1 MVAENTGNPRKAAMS
16 APAATTTVTRA
27 RLRPH
32 AAFVAAMTLFAAVF
46 VAVVLSEFHAPSP
59 HALPVGIVAPAST
72 SGQVGQAL
80 ERAVPG
86 GFDLRAYDSAAAAR
100 TEIAQGQIDGALIES
115 SGGMQ
120 LLVAPAAGTA
130 PTQTLT
136 SAFSAIAAH
145 TGQRLTVT
153 DVVKPGVADAMGLS
167 PFFLVLGVLIP
178 SVAAG
183 SASALAFRRNRRTWW
198 FAAPIIAA
206 AAIGL
211 AAAGV
216 ADGVSGLGNYPAL
229 AGIVALFSLAVAAPT
244 AALARI
250 RPPLSALA
258 VLAFVVFGIPASG
271 GPSGLAS
278 FGPGFLRALN
288 PALPLGLAASAVRK
302 TVYFGGY
309 GVSRPLWTLA
319 AWAVGGLVV
328 LALVAVRRRASLSAQ
343 PLQTAP
349 TTRAPSGVVVGFDD
363 SEPARRALVE
373 AARLA
378 AARHEPLHVVYADH
392 VLLDSDLAG
401 YAHAE
406 IEAARDETAAAVAAA
421 ATAIVG
427 EAGGADLDYTFVRRQ
442 GTPTDAILAAAADLA
457 AQSESEPLII
467 IGRSGH
473 AAHRLLGS
481 VPTHLLAR
489 SPFPVLAIA

>member
-1 MVAENTGNPRKAAMS
+1 MS
-16 APAATTTVTRA
+16 APAATPTVA
-27 RLRPH
+27 RPRFRPH
-32 AAFVAAMTLFAAVF
+32 AVFLAAMTLFAAAF

-59 HALPVGIVAPAST
+59 HALPVGIVAPAPAA
-72 SGQVGQAL
+72 GQVDQAL
-80 ERAVPG
+80 GHAAPG
-86 GFDLRAYDSAAAAR
+86 GFDLRPYDSVAAAR
-100 TEIAQGQIDGALIES
+100 EGIAHNQVDGALIET

-120 LLVAPAAGTA
+120 LLVAQAAGTA

-136 SAFSAIAAH
+136 HAFSAIAAH
-145 TGQRLTVT
+145 TGQTLTVT
-153 DVVKPGVADAMGLS
+153 DVVAPGSADSMGLS

-183 SASALAFRRNRRTWW
+183 SASALVFRRARRGWW
-198 FAAPIIAA
+198 IAAPVLAA

-211 AAAGV
+211 ASAGV
-216 ADGVSGLGNYPAL
+216 ADAVSKLGDYPAL
-229 AGIVALFSLAVAAPT
+229 AGLVALFSLAVAAPT

-271 GPSGLAS
+271 GPSGLAA

-288 PALPLGLAASAVRK
+288 PVLPLGLAASAVRK
-302 TVYFGGY
+302 TVYFGGF
-309 GVSRPLWTLA
+309 GIAAPLWTLA
-319 AWAVGGLVV
+319 AWAGAGLAV
-328 LALVAVRRRASLSAQ
+328 LALVAVRGHSPLPKQ
-343 PLQTAP
+343 PLQTAVTP
-349 TTRAPSGVVVGFDD
+349 RAGAGVVVGFDD
-363 SEPARRALVE
+363 SEPAQRALAR

-378 AARHEPLHVVYADH
+378 AARQEPLHVVYADH
-392 VLLDSDLAG
+392 VLLESDLAG

-427 EAGGADLDYTFVRRQ
+427 ANAGTGVDYSFVRRP
-442 GTPTDAILAAAADLA
+442 GAPTEAILSAAADLA
-457 AQSESEPLII
+457 DRSAADPVII
-467 IGRSGH
+467 VGRSGH
-473 AAHRLLGS
+473 ATHRLLGS

-489 SPFPVLAIA
+489 SLYPVLAVP

>member
-1 MVAENTGNPRKAAMS
+1 MS
-16 APAATTTVTRA
+16 APAATTTSTTGARA
-27 RLRPH
+27 RFRPH
-32 AAFVAAMTLFAAVF
+32 AVFVAAMTLFAAVF
-46 VAVVLSEFHAPSP
+46 VAMVLSEFHAPSP
-59 HALPVGIVAPAST
+59 HALPVGIVAPASAA
-72 SGQVGQAL
+72 GQVGQAL
-80 ERAVPG
+80 QHAAPG
-86 GFDLRAYDSAAAAR
+86 GFDLHTYGSLAAAR
-100 TEIAQGQIDGALIES
+100 AGITQGQVDGALIDS

-120 LLVAPAAGTA
+120 LLLAPAAGTA
-130 PTQTLT
+130 PTQALT
-136 SAFSAIAAH
+136 SAFTAIAEH
-145 TGQRLTVT
+145 TGQSLAVT
-153 DVVKPGVADAMGLS
+153 DVVAPGSADTLGLS

-178 SVAAG
+178 SVAVG
-183 SASALAFRRNRRTWW
+183 SASALVFRRARRAWW
-198 FAAPIIAA
+198 FGAPVLAA

-211 AAAGV
+211 ATAAI

-258 VLAFVVFGIPASG
+258 VLAFVVFGLPASG
-271 GPSGLAS
+271 GPSGLGP
-278 FGPGFLRALN
+278 FGPSFLRDLN

-309 GVSRPLWTLA
+309 GTAGPLWTLA
-319 AWAVGGLVV
+319 AWAGGGLLV
-328 LALVAVRRRASLSAQ
+328 LALVAARRRASVPGQ
-343 PLQTAP
+343 PLQTALP
-349 TTRAPSGVVVGFDD
+349 PRAPSGVVVGFDD
-363 SEPARRALVE
+363 SEPSRRALAQ

-378 AARHEPLHVVYADH
+378 TARHEPLHVVYADH
-392 VLLDSDLAG
+392 VVLDSDLAG

-406 IEAARDETAAAVAAA
+406 IETARDETAEAIAAA

-427 EAGGADLDYTFVRRQ
+427 ETGEAGIDYTFVRRQ
-442 GTPTDAILAAAADLA
+442 GAPTDAILAAAADLA
-457 AQSESEPLII
+457 AQSESDPVII
-467 IGRSGH
+467 VGRSGH

>member
-1 MVAENTGNPRKAAMS
+1 MS
-16 APAATTTVTRA
+16 TPAAPTPTAKA
-27 RLRPH
+27 RFRPH
-32 AAFVAAMTLFAAVF
+32 AVFVAAMTLFAAVF

-59 HALPVGIVAPAST
+59 HGLPVGIVAPASA
-72 SGQVGQAL
+72 SGQVDQAL
-80 ERAVPG
+80 DHAVPG
-86 GFDLRAYDSAAAAR
+86 GFDLRAYASEAAAR
-100 TEIAQGQIDGALIES
+100 DGITHGQVDGAVIEGP
-115 SGGMQ
+115 GGMH
-120 LLVAPAAGTA
+120 LLVAQAAGAA
-130 PTQTLT
+130 PTQALT
-136 SAFSAIAAH
+136 GAFTAIAAH
-145 TGQRLTVT
+145 TGQTLTVT
-153 DVVKPGVADAMGLS
+153 DVVEPGAADSMGLS

-183 SASALAFRRNRRTWW
+183 SASALVFRRARRAWW
-198 FAAPIIAA
+198 FGAPALAA

-216 ADGVSGLGNYPAL
+216 ADGVSGLGHYAAL

-271 GPSGLAS
+271 GPSGLAP
-278 FGPGFLRALN
+278 FGPGFLRVLN

-302 TVYFGGY
+302 TVYFGGD
-309 GVSRPLWTLA
+309 GTARPLWTLA
-319 AWAVGGLVV
+319 AWAAGGLVV
-328 LALVAVRRRASLSAQ
+328 LALVAARRRAAVPAQ
-343 PLQTAP
+343 PLPSVP
-349 TTRAPSGVVVGFDD
+349 TPRVPSGVVVGFDD
-363 SEPARRALVE
+363 SEPARRALAQ

-378 AARHEPLHVVYADH
+378 ASRHESLHVVYADH
-392 VLLDSDLAG
+392 VALDSDLAG

-406 IEAARDETAAAVAAA
+406 IEAARDETADAMAAA

-427 EAGGADLDYTFVRRQ
+427 EAGEAVLDYTFVRRQ
-442 GTPTDAILAAAADLA
+442 GAPTEAILAAAADLA
-457 AQSESEPLII
+457 ERSAADPVII
-467 IGRSGH
+467 VGRSGH

-489 SPFPVLAIA
+489 SPFPVLAVA